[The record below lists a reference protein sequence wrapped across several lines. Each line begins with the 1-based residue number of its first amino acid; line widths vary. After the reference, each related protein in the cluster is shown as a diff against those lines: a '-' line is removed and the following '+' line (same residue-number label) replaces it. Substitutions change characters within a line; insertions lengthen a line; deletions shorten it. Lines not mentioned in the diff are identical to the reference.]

1 MNFKYI
7 NTNKMKAYY
16 SFRDDF
22 LFMWKQWNWKEKH
35 PVRAPDSDHFQPLSC
50 EILLCGLER
59 DMTVRECMPVW
70 WKIKNPVT
78 RHLTFSSFS
87 LNMSLF
93 FPTNESSP
101 CGASGRP
108 MH

>member
-1 MNFKYI
+1 MSAFNKSESRIQIY
-7 NTNKMKAYY
+7 TNKMEIHC
-16 SFRDDF
+16 SFRDHF
-22 LFMWKQWNWKEKH
+22 ILLLMRRSWKEQH
-35 PVRAPDSDHFQPLSC
+35 PVSAPASDHFQPLNC
-50 EILLCGLER
+50 EILLCGLET

-93 FPTNESSP
+93 L
-101 CGASGRP
+101 
-108 MH
+108 HQ